1 MNLILYCSYKVS
13 AMMKKMGYIP
23 SMGLRKEG
31 RGVVKFPDFKTQLTK
46 EDLGFFKGCNRIKKN
61 LGTLN
66 GNFVK
71 EGGDFPFC
79 SFPELWIDKVGKV
92 NPSWEILFEEKLTF
106 KEKPTMVI
114 KDVQEEVIRWTTWTP
129 K

>member
-1 MNLILYCSYKVS
+1 
-13 AMMKKMGYIP
+13 MKKMGYMP

-31 RGVVKFPDFKTQLTK
+31 RGVVEFHDFKTQLTK

-79 SFPELWIDKVGKV
+79 SFPELWIDKDGKV
-92 NPSWEILFEEKLTF
+92 NPGWEILFEEKLTF